1 MVLIEGAGQGMGNG
15 FSLTDQEA
23 YLVYKLVSDAITRST
38 NKTVGVEI
46 GNADAIATA
55 VQLYM
60 RMADAMEGGRFP

>member
-1 MVLIEGAGQGMGNG
+1 MEQSSG

-23 YLVYKLVSDAITRST
+23 YLVYKLVSDALFRST
-38 NKTVGVEI
+38 NNTVQEEI